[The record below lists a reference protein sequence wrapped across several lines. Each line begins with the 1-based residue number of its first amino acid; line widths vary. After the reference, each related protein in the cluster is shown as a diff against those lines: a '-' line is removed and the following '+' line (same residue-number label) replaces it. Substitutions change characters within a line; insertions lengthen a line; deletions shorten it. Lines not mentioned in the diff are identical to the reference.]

1 MRLRGNGP
9 AHARGG
15 CRYNGLI
22 ISFALFPMP
31 DQACCNARL
40 GRILWVSAAVA
51 VLAGCGSFDGAS
63 RRVANAIT
71 PYKIDIV
78 QGNFVSRE
86 QVQALQP
93 GMSRQQ
99 VREILGTPLVT
110 SVFHGDRWEYV
121 FTIKRPSSEM
131 ESRKLTVFFQGD
143 TLARFEG
150 DEMPSETEFVA
161 TLGSHK
167 GKPKVPYCS
176 VLRSGGSTVLRT
188 NSESAATLGT
198 AKYLRPLSSKR
209 ISPQRSSWLNERL
222 TVSRVMPR

>member
-1 MRLRGNGP
+1 MHRPMFAPACWGARRG
-9 AHARGG
+9 AIVLSAL
-15 CRYNGLI
+15 GL
-22 ISFALFPMP
+22 
-31 DQACCNARL
+31 CT
-40 GRILWVSAAVA
+40 G
-51 VLAGCGSFDGAS
+51 LAGCAGTGERLAS
-63 RRVANAIT
+63 MVT
-71 PYKIDIV
+71 PYKVDVV
-78 QGNFVSRE
+78 QGNFISRE

-93 GMSRQQ
+93 GMGRQQ

-167 GKPKVPYCS
+167 GKPKVPSLEATEAQLARYPARKAEAAAAPAAPAPS
-176 VLRSGGSTVLRT
+176 APTPGRYPPL
-188 NSESAATLGT
+188 ES
-198 AKYLRPLSSKR
+198 SSR
-209 ISPQRSSWLNERL
+209 
-222 TVSRVMPR
+222 